1 MQGHYSISLID
12 PKDLLPFQI
21 KKKAGIKN
29 KLVEKIRGKNN
40 KNWMDLLRLSYDVKP
55 KETTE
60 IINQILNKDEKLI
73 SLAKK
78 LTKLS
83 K

>member
-1 MQGHYSISLID
+1 M
-12 PKDLLPFQI
+12 
-21 KKKAGIKN
+21 N
-29 KLVEKIRGKNN
+29 
-40 KNWMDLLRLSYDVKP
+40 LLRLSYDLKP
-55 KETTE
+55 KETLE

-78 LTKLS
+78 LKKIS

>member
-1 MQGHYSISLID
+1 MKI
-12 PKDLLPFQI
+12 KI
-21 KKKAGIKN
+21 KKIFDEI
-29 KLVEKIRGKNN
+29 EKIRSKNN
-40 KNWMDLLRLSYDVKP
+40 KNWMNLLRLSYDLKP
-55 KETTE
+55 KETIE

-78 LTKLS
+78 LKKLA

>member
-1 MQGHYSISLID
+1 M
-12 PKDLLPFQI
+12 
-21 KKKAGIKN
+21 KKKIEKIFDEI
-29 KLVEKIRGKNN
+29 EKIRSKNN
-40 KNWMDLLRLSYDVKP
+40 KNWMNLLRLSYDLKP
-55 KETTE
+55 KETIK

-78 LTKLS
+78 LKKLS

>member
-1 MQGHYSISLID
+1 M
-12 PKDLLPFQI
+12 KKNI
-21 KKKAGIKN
+21 KKVFDEI
-29 KLVEKIRGKNN
+29 EKIRSKNN
-40 KNWMDLLRLSYDVKP
+40 KNWMNLLRLLYDVKP
-55 KETTE
+55 KETIE

>member
-1 MQGHYSISLID
+1 M
-12 PKDLLPFQI
+12 KKNI
-21 KKKAGIKN
+21 KKVFNEI
-29 KLVEKIRGKNN
+29 EKIRSKNN
-40 KNWMDLLRLSYDVKP
+40 KNWMNLLRLSYDVKP
-55 KETTE
+55 KETIE

-73 SLAKK
+73 FLAKK

>member
-1 MQGHYSISLID
+1 M
-12 PKDLLPFQI
+12 KRKI
-21 KKKAGIKN
+21 KKIFSEI
-29 KLVEKIRGKNN
+29 EKIRGKNN
-40 KNWMDLLRLSYDVKP
+40 KNWMNLLRLSYDLKP
-55 KETTE
+55 KETIE

-78 LTKLS
+78 LKKIS